1 MHAKFKKMAPYFHGG
16 ERLQRGRGIGGLLR
30 IASKLFR
37 PLGSLTS
44 KALKSQTGKKI
55 MNAVKDQAIDSSI
68 NVARDL
74 VEGKNIKES
83 LKDEF
88 ENAKSNVKRKAVNIG
103 SEYLRERNSGYP
115 QKKRI
120 RSNPQKRQ
128 NKKSKLRK
136 KRDIFD

>member
-1 MHAKFKKMAPYFHGG
+1 MAPYFHGG

-30 IASKLFR
+30 IASSLFR
-37 PLGSLTS
+37 PLGSVTA
-44 KALKSQTGKKI
+44 KALKSAAGKKI
-55 MNAVKDQAIDSSI
+55 INAVKNQAIDSSI

-88 ENAKSNVKRKAVNIG
+88 ENAKSNAKRKAIEIG
-103 SEYLRERNSGYP
+103 SDYLKKKNAEFSSAPKKRRISR
-115 QKKRI
+115 KRI
-120 RSNPQKRQ
+120 RKTV
-128 NKKSKLRK
+128 K

>member
-1 MHAKFKKMAPYFHGG
+1 MAPYFHGG

-37 PLGSLTS
+37 PMGTLTA

-55 MNAVKDQAIDSSI
+55 INAVKDQAIDSSI

-74 VEGKNIKES
+74 VEGKSFKES
-83 LKDEF
+83 LKDEY
-88 ENAKSNVKRKAVNIG
+88 ENAKSNAKRKAIDLG
-103 SEYLRERNSGYP
+103 SEYLKERNSGFP

-120 RSNPQKRQ
+120 KAIPKKR
-128 NKKSKLRK
+128 KKLRNK
-136 KRDIFD
+136 LKRGRDIFD